1 MPNELISANAETEIV
16 EKESLLSTTVGD
28 YQKNLS
34 DFLSF
39 LKLPSEKIL
48 VDYKERKKVII
59 NIPDIVECIDESIR
73 CNSYYLS
80 KFIAASG
87 AGLFDAA
94 LNYIWDETIT
104 SLRNKIELFDLEYF
118 KSTLDED
125 KRKKVESIDD
135 LTKIDDND
143 VVIGCRDIGILSP
156 IGFKHIDYI
165 RNMRNWV
172 SAAHPN
178 QVELTGLNICDWLD
192 ICIKEVIGK
201 EPSHSAIQTKQLLS
215 NIRNNVYLVDDVIP
229 IIQALQNTPQ
239 EFIISL
245 HNALFGM
252 FCDPLGKVEVK
263 NNIRLIA
270 KELWQLLP
278 EQQKKET
285 GLKYAKW
292 AVNGDTQRKTAA
304 HEFLETVNGL
314 SYLSEDVLAV
324 ELADA
329 LKFLYNTH
337 QGWNNFYNEPPFAKL
352 IKKYIPQNGSIP
364 DVIRNEYV
372 KVLFLCRIGNGY
384 GVSSIAEP
392 IYDEL
397 IGKFTDKEIVE
408 FLELFNNIEISSQ
421 LSFTNCQKN
430 LREILSVLKS
440 HTSNTVIIRG
450 IEFIEN
456 KNDKLFSSICN
467 MDEYKNILNTIR

>member
-1 MPNELISANAETEIV
+1 MTNELTAKESVEIT
-16 EKESLLSTTVGD
+16 EKETHLNTTVGE
-28 YQKNLS
+28 YQENLS
-34 DFLSF
+34 EFLKF
-39 LKLPSEKIL
+39 LKLPNNIL
-48 VDYKERKKVII
+48 VDFKERKKVIN
-59 NIPDIVECIDESIR
+59 NIPEIVENIDESVR
-73 CNSYYLS
+73 QNSYYIS

-104 SLRNKIELFDLEYF
+104 SLRQKIELFDLEYF

-125 KRKKVESIDD
+125 NKKKINNIED
-135 LTKIDDND
+135 LAKIDDND
-143 VVIGCRDIGILSP
+143 VVIGCREIGILSP

-165 RNMRNWV
+165 RTMRNWV

-192 ICIKEVIGK
+192 ICIREVIGK
-201 EPSHSAIQTKQLLS
+201 EPSHFAIQTKQLLS
-215 NIRNNVYLVDDVIP
+215 NIRNNVYSKDDVLP
-229 IIQALQNTPQ
+229 IQQALQTTPQ
-239 EFIISL
+239 EFIIAL

-252 FCDPLGKVEVK
+252 FCDPSGKIEVK

-270 KELWQLLP
+270 NDLWALLP

-292 AVNGDTQRKTAA
+292 AVNGDIPRKTAA

-324 ELADA
+324 ELSDA
-329 LKFLYNTH
+329 LHLLYNTH

-352 IKKYIPQNGSIP
+352 IKKYIPTNGLIP
-364 DVIRNEYV
+364 DAIRHEYV
-372 KVLFLCRIGNGY
+372 KILFLCRIGNGC
-384 GVSSIAEP
+384 GVSGLAEP

-397 IGKFTDKEIVE
+397 IGKFTDKEITE
-408 FLELFNNIEISSQ
+408 FLILFNDLDISSQ
-421 LSFTNCQKN
+421 LSCADCQRN
-430 LREILSVLKS
+430 LREILTVLKS
-440 HTSNTVIIRG
+440 HTSNSILIRG

-456 KNDKLFSSICN
+456 KNDKQFSSIGEIE
-467 MDEYKNILNTIR
+467 DYKKILDLLK